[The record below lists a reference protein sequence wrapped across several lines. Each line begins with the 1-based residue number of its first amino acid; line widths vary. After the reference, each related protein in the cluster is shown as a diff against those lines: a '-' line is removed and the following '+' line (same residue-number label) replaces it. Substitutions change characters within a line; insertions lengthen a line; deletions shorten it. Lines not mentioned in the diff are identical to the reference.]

1 MPVVWRINGENS
13 GTILPMGG
21 ERGSTARARLAGEI
35 CCWCKKR
42 LGPPECPGERSCE
55 NCVPAHA
62 PHRRVYMYF
71 MRRQGWYCQFLEA
84 DLKTS
89 LPRKLNL
96 DDPAKIIEM
105 AERGGGLPNSE
116 ADQMLRYGI
125 EMGRG
130 GVWLTLTEEQYQRL
144 KTK

>member
-1 MPVVWRINGENS
+1 
-13 GTILPMGG
+13 MGG

-42 LGPPECPGERSCE
+42 LDRPERPGERSCE
-55 NCVPAHA
+55 DCRSAHA
-62 PHRRVYMYF
+62 PRRRVYMYF
-71 MRRQGWYCQFLEA
+71 MQRQGWYCQFLEA

-96 DDPAKIIEM
+96 DDPAKLIEM
-105 AERGGGLPNSE
+105 VERGSGLPNSE

-130 GVWLTLTEEQYQRL
+130 GVWLSLTGEQYQKL
-144 KTK
+144 KGGKTK